1 MADHQH
7 RTGVALE
14 VIFQPFHGGKVQVV
28 RGLVQD
34 QHIRLFQQQLCQTQP
49 GQLTA
54 GKHGNVLFPGVLRK
68 AHAGQHFF
76 DVDIHVVAVGG
87 IHDVLQCVVLG
98 QQVGV
103 VRLGCHL
110 ALQNLH
116 LGHSV
121 QHRRKGG
128 AHFAVD
134 VQRGVQ
140 FGVLFQVA
148 QRHAMGHAEF
158 PVIVLIFS
166 GQDLE
171 ERGLARAVLAHD
183 ADTVLP
189 LDTGRHI
196 VQHDFFA
203 KALSKF
209 FQMYQH
215 CFNPFCSAAVPQGL
229 STGGGGSSAP
239 HWPARPAP

>member
-1 MADHQH
+1 MVG
-7 RTGVALE
+7 R
-14 VIFQPFHGGKVQVV
+14 
-28 RGLVQD
+28 LVQNKD
-34 QHIRLFQQQLCQTQP
+34 IRLFQQELCQTQT

-54 GKHGNVLFPGVLRK
+54 GQNAHVLAPCILRK
-68 AHAGQHFF
+68 AHAGQHLF
-76 DVDIHVVAVGG
+76 DVDVHVVAVGG

-116 LGHSV
+116 LGHGV

-140 FGVLFQVA
+140 FGVLFQVP
-148 QRHAMGHAEF
+148 QGHPVGHAELSL
-158 PVIVLIFS
+158 IVLVLPRE
-166 GQDLE
+166 DLQQG
-171 ERGLARAVLAHD
+171 GLARAVLAHD
-183 ADTVLP
+183 ANAVLP

-229 STGGGGSSAP
+229 STGGGGSSVP